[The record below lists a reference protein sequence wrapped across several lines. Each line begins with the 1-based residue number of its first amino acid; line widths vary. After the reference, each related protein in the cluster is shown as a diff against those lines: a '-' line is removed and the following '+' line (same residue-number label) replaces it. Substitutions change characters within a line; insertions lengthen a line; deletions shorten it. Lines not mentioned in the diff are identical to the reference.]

1 MKLKLSAGILAAVF
15 SLASCS
21 EPSDTNSTTAV
32 TSQVSPPVTETPT
45 TSVPSEVTSMADY
58 EALEKA
64 ALSGDY
70 QAQRNVAYT
79 LSTSI
84 PHNVILGCAWR
95 IVIIESG
102 STQVDQSDTGN
113 KTFYCGK
120 LSKDEFAAA
129 EAQAKTLQGMIER
142 NQK

>member
-1 MKLKLSAGILAAVF
+1 MQLKLIVYILAAVF
-15 SLASCS
+15 FLASCS
-21 EPSDTNSTTAV
+21 EPSDTSSTSAV
-32 TSQVSPPVTETPT
+32 TSEVSAPASQTST
-45 TSVPSEVTSMADY
+45 TSVPSEVSSMADY

-70 QAQRNVAYT
+70 QAQRNLAYT
-79 LSTSI
+79 LSTGI
-84 PHNVILGCAWR
+84 PNDIILGCAWR

-113 KTFYCGK
+113 KTAYCGK
-120 LSKDEFAAA
+120 LSEDELAAA
-129 EAQAKTLQGMIER
+129 QAQAKTLQGMISK